1 MAVAEI
7 IGAAIGVLLLVV
19 VAYIL
24 VGSTLSTAEL
34 VVTAQNDLTLNHEQ
48 RLRTDLEITDKI
60 IEGSA
65 INFSVRNSGSEIITD
80 FAHTTVLSYDGVSPG
95 YTGYIYQKDVIP
107 SGGYW
112 SITRFENDYL
122 HPKSLDPGESMRC
135 MATFSGD
142 TPLWFQITTANGVSA
157 SAYL

>member
-34 VVTAQNDLTLNHEQ
+34 VVSAQNDLTIHHEQ
-48 RLRTDLEITDKI
+48 RLRTNLEITDKM

-65 INFSVRNSGSEIITD
+65 INFSVENTGNEIISD
-80 FAHTTVLSYDGVSPG
+80 FVHVDVLSYDGVTPG
-95 YTGYIYQKDVIP
+95 YTEYIYQKDVIP
-107 SGGYW
+107 TSGYW
-112 SITRFENDYL
+112 SITRFDNDYL
-122 HPKSLDPGESMRC
+122 HPKSLDPGETMWC

>member
-34 VVTAQNDLTLNHEQ
+34 VVSAQNDLTMHNEQ
-48 RLRTDLEITDKI
+48 RLRTDLVITDKM

-65 INFSVRNSGSEIITD
+65 INFSVENTGNEIIYD
-80 FAHTTVLSYDGVSPG
+80 FVHMDVLSYNGVTPG
-95 YTGYIYQKDVIP
+95 YTDYIYQKDVIP
-107 SGGYW
+107 TSGYW

-122 HPKSLDPGESMRC
+122 HPKSLDPGETMKC

-142 TPLWFQITTANGVSA
+142 TPIWFQVTTANGVSA